1 MRILGIDP
9 GLAIVGYGV
18 IDADHGKIK
27 LVDYGTVT
35 TPAGMAMPLRL
46 SIVHDGIRRIMQTYQ
61 PDCVAFEEL
70 FFANNAKTAIN
81 VGQARGVAVIAA
93 RNAFSG
99 EIYEYTPKQ
108 VKQALTGY
116 GHADKNQI
124 QQMVRIM
131 LSLDH
136 IPKPDDAADALAIAI
151 CQASCPA
158 LSEQFVMR

>member
-9 GLAIVGYGV
+9 GLAIVGWGV
-18 IDADHGKIK
+18 IEADHGRLT

-35 TPAGMAMPLRL
+35 TPAGMAIPERL
-46 SIVHDGIRRIMQTYQ
+46 QIVHDGVRRIVMEYK

-70 FFANNAKTAIN
+70 FFTNNAKTAIN

-99 EIYEYTPKQ
+99 ELYEYTPKQ

-131 LSLDH
+131 LCLDH

-151 CQASCPA
+151 CRANCPA
-158 LSEQFVMR
+158 LSEQFAMR

>member
-1 MRILGIDP
+1 MRIIGIDP

-18 IDADHGKIK
+18 IDADHGKMK

-46 SIVHDGIRRIMQTYQ
+46 TIVHDGIRRIVETYK

-70 FFANNAKTAIN
+70 FFTNNAKTAIN

-99 EIYEYTPKQ
+99 EIFEYTPKQ

-131 LSLDH
+131 LNLDH

-151 CQASCPA
+151 CQANGPA
-158 LSEQFVMR
+158 MTQQFLMR

>member
-18 IDADHGKIK
+18 IDAEHGHMK

-46 SIVHDGIRRIMQTYQ
+46 SIVHDGVRKIMQTYT

-70 FFANNAKTAIN
+70 FFTNNAKTAIN

-124 QQMVRIM
+124 QQMVKIILHM
-131 LSLDH
+131 DH
-136 IPKPDDAADALAIAI
+136 IVKPDDAADALAIAI
-151 CQASCPA
+151 CLANNPA
-158 LSEQFVMR
+158 LSQEFVMR

>member
-1 MRILGIDP
+1 MRIVGIDP
-9 GLAIVGYGV
+9 GLAIVGWGV
-18 IDADHGKIK
+18 IEAGHGRLA

-35 TPAGMAMPLRL
+35 TPAGMPMPQRL
-46 SIVHDGIRRIMQTYQ
+46 QIVHDGVRLIVEKFK
-61 PDCVAFEEL
+61 PDAVAFEEL
-70 FFANNAKTAIN
+70 FFTNNAKTAIN

-124 QQMVRIM
+124 QQMVRI
-131 LSLDH
+131 LLALDH

-151 CQASCPA
+151 CRANCPA
-158 LSEQFVMR
+158 LSEQFAMR